1 MLDIFSINDENF
13 QFVYATSIIP
23 CYRTDHSEILLNL
36 KVQYNGRGKGY
47 WKFNHTLWKDSDD
60 EKLVKST
67 INEVTSTYI
76 IQDAEENTNN

>member
-1 MLDIFSINDENF
+1 MKIIKGFTWRRKNPEKKQSMLDIFSINDENF

-47 WKFNHTLWKDSDD
+47 WKFNHTL
-60 EKLVKST
+60 
-67 INEVTSTYI
+67 
-76 IQDAEENTNN
+76 